1 MDQYTIK
8 ILQTQRPPSI
18 YNNQESVTR
27 SRNPASAHDF
37 GALTTPPFST
47 LLLQAP
53 IQKES
58 SLLKEVSKIKLPKY
72 LKNKR
77 SMNTKSS

>member
-8 ILQTQRPPSI
+8 ILQTKRPPSI

-37 GALTTPPFST
+37 GAFTTPP
-47 LLLQAP
+47 
-53 IQKES
+53 
-58 SLLKEVSKIKLPKY
+58 SLRYFFKLPSR
-72 LKNKR
+72 KNPV
-77 SMNTKSS
+77 S

>member
-37 GALTTPPFST
+37 GALTTPHPPLYATSSSSH
-47 LLLQAP
+47 P
-53 IQKES
+53 ERIQSPKRGQQNRTA
-58 SLLKEVSKIKLPKY
+58 KISEK
-72 LKNKR
+72 
-77 SMNTKSS
+77 

>member
-37 GALTTPPFST
+37 GALTSPPPST

-58 SLLKEVSKIKLPKY
+58 SLLKEVSKIELPKY

>member
-37 GALTTPPFST
+37 GALTTPLST

>member
-8 ILQTQRPPSI
+8 ILQTQRLPFTTIKRVLQDQEIQHPPMI
-18 YNNQESVTR
+18 LE
-27 SRNPASAHDF
+27 
-37 GALTTPPFST
+37 LLLLPPST

-72 LKNKR
+72 LKYKR